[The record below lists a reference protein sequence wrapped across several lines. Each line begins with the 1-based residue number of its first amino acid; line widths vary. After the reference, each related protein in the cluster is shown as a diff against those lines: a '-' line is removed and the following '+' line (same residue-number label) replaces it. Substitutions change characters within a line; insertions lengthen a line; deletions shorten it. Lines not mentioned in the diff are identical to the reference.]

1 MATCREILEQLK
13 ELSEEQLDMEFL
25 VYDDMSEETK
35 SCGGIEFIE
44 ANGEDQLRD
53 EIVLF

>member
-13 ELSEEQLDMEFL
+13 ELTEEQLDMEFL
-25 VYDDMSEETK
+25 VYDDMSEQTN
-35 SCGGIEFIE
+35 SCSGIEFLE
-44 ANGEDQLRD
+44 ADGEDQLED